1 VNPSFEPIENGTG
14 IAVVDPIERHRYA
27 LTTPEPVAS
36 TAVDTDRFRFPVDAA
51 VGIHTAAISLPSVVS
66 VHVRDESGAIVAQA
80 EHFAGEELPHGRYTI
95 ELSAPIKLYCRVEGP
110 LTVTADVEGMTI
122 GFGDTTEVA
131 VGARSHHERPAATVT
146 TTTDPED
153 VMAAI
158 STFGSALKTTSPERS
173 YPTLRGH
180 PPTVELGDELDLAG
194 LEPPDTNVVIEVP
207 PEYRSIFVVA
217 PLAYYLGARVRPG
230 DEPLLRTGPGR
241 EHSLDGPCGFER
253 TVERT
258 LKGTFFLDCLA
269 RTEGLYPV
277 TLHEREAVEAT
288 LDLDPDFAA
297 LYDRSLAD
305 RLDAYLDVPFAAVEE
320 HLPEWKL
327 TSHVEPVPTS
337 AETLPFLVDDLAVVR
352 CASTE
357 SVTRSTELT
366 FDGGVEAA
374 GTRRGDG
381 FTRSTGTSTRSTNSN
396 AGPET
401 DAEFVSPETTDSLE
415 AAWVGEGLP
424 LGASKVSVE
433 AYRNRLDRTPAEGD
447 IDITVVCNDAGMD
460 EERDLI
466 EDAYGDRDEL
476 PFDVSLHR
484 DLTTAELE
492 ELLSTRTDFL
502 HYIGHVDE
510 GGFECADG
518 ELDANTLDSVGVDAF
533 LLNACQSYRQ
543 GMALIE
549 GGAIGGIATLT
560 DVLNCEAVQMG
571 RTLAG
576 LLNAGF
582 PLQSAL
588 GIARDESIMGDQYL
602 VVGDG
607 GLAIAQPAGIHP
619 NLLDIERKG
628 ELFRVDMMVYPASQG
643 GVGGLVTPWVENH
656 RYYLSPGSVPAFDLS
671 HNELRDFL
679 ALEDSPVKTNGQLS
693 WVTELDI
700 NELG

>member
-1 VNPSFEPIENGTG
+1 MRVDHEPWGVRVSDGDGVVCRIDAEGGNWSDHTGTPEIDAPVAETLSGRAARLRFPPGRIKSLTGSDERSGVGRPETARGIRGPIRIETG
-14 IAVVDPIERHRYA
+14 ITVAVAFAGTATVEYRPDGIDVTFADARPVTLGLHPPRTGPDRTITVPGTPEGVATALTHASAAHATTAPARSLPATRRNPPPIERGDA
-27 LTTPEPVAS
+27 VAVPEGVRS
-36 TAVDTDRFRFPVDAA
+36 TRTDT
-51 VGIHTAAISLPSVVS
+51 G
-66 VHVRDESGAIVAQA
+66 
-80 EHFAGEELPHGRYTI
+80 I
-95 ELSAPIKLYCRVEGP
+95 ELRV
-110 LTVTADVEGMTI
+110 
-122 GFGDTTEVA
+122 
-131 VGARSHHERPAATVT
+131 
-146 TTTDPED
+146 
-153 VMAAI
+153 
-158 STFGSALKTTSPERS
+158 
-173 YPTLRGH
+173 
-180 PPTVELGDELDLAG
+180 
-194 LEPPDTNVVIEVP
+194 PPDLG
-207 PEYRSIFVVA
+207 SLFVLA

-374 GTRRGDG
+374 GTGSEDG
-381 FTRSTGTSTRSTNSN
+381 FTRSVSGSTRSTNSN

-401 DAEFVSPETTDSLE
+401 DAEFVSPEATDSLE

-447 IDITVVCNDAGMD
+447 IDITVVCNDADMD

-492 ELLSTRTDFL
+492 DLLSTRTDFL

-656 RYYLSPGSVPAFDLS
+656 RYCLSPGSVPAFDLS

>member
-1 VNPSFEPIENGTG
+1 MNPSFEPIENGTG

-194 LEPPDTNVVIEVP
+194 LEPPDTDVVIEVP
-207 PEYRSIFVVA
+207 PKYRSIFVIA

-253 TVERT
+253 TVERA
-258 LKGTFFLDCLA
+258 LKRTFFLDCLA

-277 TLHEREAVEAT
+277 ALHEREAVEVT
-288 LDLDPDFAA
+288 LDLDLAA
-297 LYDRSLAD
+297 LYERSLTD
-305 RLDAYLDVPFAAVEE
+305 RLDAHLDVPFAAVEE

-374 GTRRGDG
+374 GTGSEDG
-381 FTRSTGTSTRSTNSN
+381 FTRSVSGSTRSTNSN
-396 AGPET
+396 AGPEA
-401 DAEFVSPETTDSLE
+401 DAEFVSPEATDSLE

-447 IDITVVCNDAGMD
+447 IDITVVCNDADMD

-492 ELLSTRTDFL
+492 DLLSTRTDFL

-510 GGFECADG
+510 NGFECADG
-518 ELDANTLDSVGVDAF
+518 ELDASTLDSVGVDAF

-560 DVLNCEAVQMG
+560 DVLNCEAVRMG

-588 GIARDESIMGDQYL
+588 DIARDESIMGDQYL

-607 GLAIAQPAGIHP
+607 GLAITQPAGGHP
-619 NLLDIERKG
+619 NLLNIEQKSG
-628 ELFRVDMMVYPASQG
+628 LFRIRMEVYPTSMG
-643 GVGGLVTPWVENH
+643 GMGSLVIPYTEGGKYH
-656 RYYLSPGSVPAFDLS
+656 LSPGRMPPFDLS
-671 HNELRDFL
+671 SDELQEFL
-679 ALEDSPVKTNGQLS
+679 ALENVPVKTSGRLS
-693 WVTELDI
+693 WATELAVDEI
-700 NELG
+700 D

>member
-1 VNPSFEPIENGTG
+1 MNPSFEPIENGTG
-14 IAVVDPIERHRYA
+14 IAVVDPIERHRCA

-51 VGIHTAAISLPSVVS
+51 VGVHTAAISLPSVVS
-66 VHVRDESGAIVAQA
+66 VHVRDESGAVVAQA

-122 GFGDTTEVA
+122 GFGDATEVA

-194 LEPPDTNVVIEVP
+194 LEPPDTDVVIEVP

-258 LKGTFFLDCLA
+258 LKRTFFLDCLA

-277 TLHEREAVEAT
+277 ALHEREAVEAT
-288 LDLDPDFAA
+288 LDLDLAA

-305 RLDAYLDVPFAAVEE
+305 RLDAYLDVPFAAVED

-374 GTRRGDG
+374 GTGSEDG
-381 FTRSTGTSTRSTNSN
+381 FTRSVSGSTRSTNSN

-401 DAEFVSPETTDSLE
+401 DAEFVSPEATDSLE

-433 AYRNRLDRTPAEGD
+433 AYRNRLDRTPADGD
-447 IDITVVCNDAGMD
+447 IAITVVCNDADMD
-460 EERDLI
+460 QERDLI

-492 ELLSTRTDFL
+492 DLLSTRTDFL

-510 GGFECADG
+510 DGFECADG
-518 ELDANTLDSVGVDAF
+518 ELDANTIDSVGVDAF

-656 RYYLSPGSVPAFDLS
+656 RYCLSPGSVPAFDLS

>member
-1 VNPSFEPIENGTG
+1 MNPSFEPVERDTG
-14 IAVVDPIERHRYA
+14 IAVVDSIERHRYA
-27 LTTPEPVAS
+27 LTTPEAVAP
-36 TAVDTDRFRFPVDAA
+36 TVADTDRFRFPVDAA
-51 VGIHTAAISLPSVVS
+51 VSIHTAALSLPSVVS
-66 VHVRDESGAIVAQA
+66 VHLRDESGTIVAQA
-80 EHFAGEELPHGRYTI
+80 EHFANEELPHGEYTI
-95 ELSAPIKLYCRVEGP
+95 ELSAPIKLYCRVESTV
-110 LTVTADVEGMTI
+110 TVTADVEGMTI
-122 GFGDTTEVA
+122 EFDDATEVV

-153 VMAAI
+153 MMAAI

-194 LEPPDTNVVIEVP
+194 LEPPDTGVTIEVP
-207 PEYRSIFVVA
+207 PECRSIFVVA

-230 DEPLLRTGPGR
+230 DEPRLRTDRGLD
-241 EHSLDGPCGFER
+241 HSLDGPCGFER

-277 TLHEREAVEAT
+277 ALHEREAVEANID
-288 LDLDPDFAA
+288 LDLAA
-297 LYDRSLAD
+297 LYDRPIAE
-305 RLDAYLDVPFAAVEE
+305 RLDAYLDVPFAAVED

-327 TSHVEPVPTS
+327 TSHVEPAPTS
-337 AETLPFLVDDLAVVR
+337 VETLPFLVDDLAVVR

-357 SVTRSTELT
+357 SVARSTTLT

-374 GTRRGDG
+374 SAGREDAFTRSAST
-381 FTRSTGTSTRSTNSN
+381 TRSTGSSV
-396 AGPET
+396 GPGIDT
-401 DAEFVSPETTDSLE
+401 EFVSPEATDSLE

-424 LGASKVSVE
+424 LGASKTSVE
-433 AYRNRLDRTPAEGD
+433 AYRNRLDRTPADGD
-447 IDITVVCNDAGMD
+447 IDITVVCNDAEMA

-466 EDAYGDRDEL
+466 EDVYGDRDEL

-492 ELLSTRTDFL
+492 GLLSTRTDFL

-510 GGFECADG
+510 GGFECVDG
-518 ELDANTLDSVGVDAF
+518 ELDANTLDTVGVDAF

-543 GMALIE
+543 GMALLDA
-549 GGAIGGIATLT
+549 GAIGGIATLT
-560 DVLNCEAVQMG
+560 DVLNCEAVRMG
-571 RTLAG
+571 RTLAA

-588 GIARDESIMGDQYL
+588 NIARGESIMGNEYL

-607 GLAIAQPAGIHP
+607 GLTIAQPAGAYP
-619 NLLDIERKG
+619 NLLNIERNGDTFYVEMKTYPSTRG
-628 ELFRVDMMVYPASQG
+628 EI
-643 GVGGLVTPWVENH
+643 GGLVIPCMEDDK
-656 RYYLSPGSVPAFDLS
+656 YYLSPGSLPSFDLS
-671 HNELRDFL
+671 YDELQEFL
-679 ALEDSPVKTNGQLS
+679 SLENVPVKTSGRLS
-693 WVTELDI
+693 WATELDVDEI
-700 NELG
+700 S